1 MYFSLEFQN
10 DIPKTQ
16 EGYELIYK
24 IKFLREDVLM
34 FSEIT
39 GDKNPIHT
47 ELEYAKNT
55 IFKQPI
61 VHGFFVGSVFSRIF
75 GTEYPGLGTIY
86 LSQNMKFLAPVFLEK
101 FYYAKVVLSDVDII
115 KGKANIITEII
126 DNNGGSILVGEAK
139 IMHNIYINQENS
151 TE

>member
-1 MYFSLEFQN
+1 MYFSLESQN
-10 DIPKTQ
+10 DIPKTKK
-16 EGYELIYK
+16 GYELIYK
-24 IKFLREDVLM
+24 IKFSMEDVMM
-34 FSEIT
+34 FSKIT

-61 VHGFFVGSVFSRIF
+61 VHGFFVGSIFSRIF

-86 LSQNMKFLAPVFLEK
+86 LSQAMKFLAPVFLEK
-101 FYYAKVVLSDVDII
+101 FYYAKVILSDVDVI

-126 DNNGGSILVGEAK
+126 DNNGCRILAGEAK
-139 IMHNIYINQENS
+139 IMHNIYINQDN
-151 TE
+151 

>member
-1 MYFSLEFQN
+1 MYFSLESQN
-10 DIPKTQ
+10 DIPKTKK
-16 EGYELIYK
+16 GYELIYK
-24 IKFLREDVLM
+24 IKFSMEDVVM
-34 FSEIT
+34 FSKIT

-61 VHGFFVGSVFSRIF
+61 VHGFFVGSIFSRIF

-86 LSQNMKFLAPVFLEK
+86 LNQTMKFLAPVFMEK
-101 FYYAKVVLSDVDII
+101 FYYAKVILSDVDII

-126 DNNGGSILVGEAK
+126 DNYGASILVGEAK
-139 IMHNIYINQENS
+139 IMHNIYISQENS